1 MTDSDI
7 PEFFLDIFSV
17 RALFKHDG
25 IGLSEHKNSFIDWW
39 MVNTWLLF
47 SPKLERRRE
56 NLYVHFLPH
65 LVNKKNQWLNSIVI
79 KYCDEGH
86 NLRTYNCHVAQANH
100 CPELVC
106 GHFAHVHT

>member
-1 MTDSDI
+1 MITLYSFGSFVSASHRESGWMTDSDI

-65 LVNKKNQWLNSIVI
+65 LINKKIN
-79 KYCDEGH
+79 G
-86 NLRTYNCHVAQANH
+86 
-100 CPELVC
+100 
-106 GHFAHVHT
+106 